1 MPENRCQ
8 LTVCFDPPFW
18 VGVYERCADG
28 KSETARIVFGAE
40 PKDYEVYDFLLKN
53 WARLVFGPPVPVD
66 AAPPRPGNPKRL
78 QRKINAQLH
87 GQSGSTKSQQALQRL
102 REQGKLQREE
112 RKHREKEAEKARR
125 FSLRQEKR
133 REKRRGH

>member
-18 VGVYERCADG
+18 VGVYERCANG
-28 KSETARIVFGAE
+28 KSETARIVFGGE
-40 PKDYEVYDFLLKN
+40 PKDYDVYDFLLKN
-53 WARLVFGPPVPVD
+53 WAKLVFGTPVPEG
-66 AAPPRPGNPKRL
+66 ASISRPCNPKRL
-78 QRKINAQLH
+78 QREIKAQLC

-102 REQGKLQREE
+102 REQGKLQRAE
-112 RKHREKEAEKARR
+112 RKREEKEAEKARR

-133 REKRRGH
+133 KEKRRGH